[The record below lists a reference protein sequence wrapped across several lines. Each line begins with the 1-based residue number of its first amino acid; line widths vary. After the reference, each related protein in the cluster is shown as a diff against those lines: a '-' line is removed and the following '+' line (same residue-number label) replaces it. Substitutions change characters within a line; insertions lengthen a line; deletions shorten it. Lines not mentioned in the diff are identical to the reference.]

1 MDTDMKKSSV
11 IAWFVALLLGS
22 AGFAS
27 ADLYVIA
34 NKATPITAEEIKD
47 AFLGEKQFSGS
58 LRLIPVDNAALQE
71 EFIVKALKMDIN
83 QYNNFWTKKSFREGI
98 NPPAGRSGDAEVTE
112 FVRRTPGAIG
122 YVKSAPRGV
131 IVIRKY

>member
-1 MDTDMKKSSV
+1 MKIHFV
-11 IAWFVALLLGS
+11 IAWFVAFLLGS
-22 AGFAS
+22 AGLAS

-58 LRLIPVDNAALQE
+58 LRLVPVDNVAIQE
-71 EFIVKALKMDIN
+71 EFIVRVLNMDIDK
-83 QYNNFWTKKSFREGI
+83 YNNFWTKKSFREGI
-98 NPPAGRSGDAEVTE
+98 NPPVGRSGDAEVTE